1 MKTISEGKFEQFLI
15 ENNLDFEKVKENNSP
30 RPDYLVRAGEIELAF
45 EVKELAEDENFKTE
59 SFAVSSRIVGE
70 HVRKKIHD
78 AKKQIQF
85 AAHEGIPSILLIYNN
100 LDPLNLFGT
109 ENHDFIAAMYGEYT
123 VVLKKSTGE
132 AIDSFQGQNQSLS
145 AAKNTSFSAI
155 GRLSPYFGKMK
166 VTLFENAFSKLKIPY
181 EKLPRCFELISVQ
194 IEYV

>member
-1 MKTISEGKFEQFLI
+1 MKTISEERFKQFLI

-30 RPDYLVRAGEIELAF
+30 RPDYLVRAGELELAF

-59 SFAVSSRIVGE
+59 PFAVSSRTVGE

-85 AAHEGIPSILLIYNN
+85 AAHEGIPSLLLMYNN

-123 VVLKKSTGE
+123 VVLNKSTGE
-132 AIDSFQGQNQSLS
+132 AVDSFHGQNQSLS
-145 AAKNTSFSAI
+145 AAKNTSSESMTS
-155 GRLSPYFGKMK
+155 G
-166 VTLFENAFSKLKIPY
+166 V
-181 EKLPRCFELISVQ
+181 SVFAGQ
-194 IEYV
+194 RGMPMR